1 MPEAIQSSD
10 FFDKWVTGWSLLVHA
25 VRMHDHQSP
34 DIPEIFA
41 GSMQLQPV
49 DDSSE
54 CGAIA
59 ALGSAARKAQATWVA
74 SDAISAKP
82 RAYVAL
88 IATGTSARVASAPGI
103 VGDAEDA
110 RVAADVVRRYATT
123 ELGLAAS

>member
-1 MPEAIQSSD
+1 
-10 FFDKWVTGWSLLVHA
+10 
-25 VRMHDHQSP
+25 MHDHQSS
-34 DIPEIFA
+34 DVPEIFA
-41 GSMQLQPV
+41 GTMQLQPI

-74 SDAISAKP
+74 RDAISARP

-88 IATGTSARVASAPGI
+88 IANGTSARITSAPGI

-110 RVAADVVRRYATT
+110 RVAADVVRRYATA